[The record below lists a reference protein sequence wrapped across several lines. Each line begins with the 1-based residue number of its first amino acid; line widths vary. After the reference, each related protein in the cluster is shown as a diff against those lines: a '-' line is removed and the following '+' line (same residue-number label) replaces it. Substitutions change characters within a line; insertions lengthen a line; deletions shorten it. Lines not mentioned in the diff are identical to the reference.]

1 MTKTET
7 VLRSIF
13 GSCRSDIRPL
23 AYAVDIAI
31 ELMFVQGI
39 PMDDILVTNDIYP
52 DVAKRIR
59 KKSGAHPSAKSAS
72 RRIERLANK
81 CWDAMVSRG
90 LVVKYIGAPLE
101 DEHTLLHGHRAPARP
116 ALLSR
121 GRFTPPPSRRSGAV
135 RPPDR

>member
-31 ELMFVQGI
+31 DLMFVQCI
-39 PMDDILVTNDIYP
+39 PMDDIMVTNDIYP

-81 CWDAMVSRG
+81 CWDAMVSRD

-101 DEHTLLHGHRAPARP
+101 DIRAPRDVIFYLAFYSYLSTPFFTAIERQP
-116 ALLSR
+116 ALL
-121 GRFTPPPSRRSGAV
+121 F
-135 RPPDR
+135 